1 MLDKSKLYMVLS
13 FINRYA
19 DENGFPPTVRDIC
32 GELGIKS
39 TATAYDYV
47 NRLKEMGLLQKADR
61 KKRAVVLK
69 NAGNVRIP
77 LLGTVTAG
85 QPILATENCEGYYSL
100 PSSDF
105 SGDDLFM
112 LRVKGDSMIE
122 AGIFDGDKIIVR
134 KQESA
139 DDGDIVVAEIES
151 NKNAAEDAK
160 NKAIEEANKAA
171 ASATQA
177 EASKQGALA
186 AQTAAEAARDLANT
200 YKNTADTH
208 RQNAQKAQTAA
219 ETARNQAQTAQ
230 GAAEDARDA
239 AIAAKEAAENISEG
253 LGDPLGRD
261 EAAETYAT
269 KTELTTGLAGKAN
282 TSHTHTTAQVTGLD
296 TALAG
301 KSAIGQQKPKPV
313 CSPLCPVLEGRFYVV
328 RANGLPRRHNK
339 TL

>member
-1 MLDKSKLYMVLS
+1 MLDKSKLNMVLS

-69 NAGNVRIP
+69 NAGNIRIP

-139 DDGDIVVAEIES
+139 DDGDIVVAMF
-151 NKNAAEDAK
+151 DDG
-160 NKAIEEANKAA
+160 IEEG
-171 ASATQA
+171 ATV
-177 EASKQGALA
+177 KRFYRRGGKIVL
-186 AQTAAEAARDLANT
+186 
-200 YKNTADTH
+200 H
-208 RQNAQKAQTAA
+208 P
-219 ETARNQAQTAQ
+219 
-230 GAAEDARDA
+230 
-239 AIAAKEAAENISEG
+239 ENSEMSDFV
-253 LGDPLGRD
+253 LD
-261 EAAETYAT
+261 EAVILG
-269 KTELTTGLAGKAN
+269 KVIGL
-282 TSHTHTTAQVTGLD
+282 LR
-296 TALAG
+296 
-301 KSAIGQQKPKPV
+301 
-313 CSPLCPVLEGRFYVV
+313 CM
-328 RANGLPRRHNK
+328 
-339 TL
+339 